1 MGLPIGIDKELPAG
15 RVVIG
20 ILGENPF
27 DHELDKLMNGTVVGG
42 RTVVVKGMATATDA
56 KKCQAVFIPASE
68 QANLHLHLTALRT
81 VPVLTVG
88 EGTEFLDDGGMV
100 EFFVEQN
107 KIRFNI
113 NQAQADA
120 EGVRLDSQLLSLA
133 STVRQAAGKKEAN

>member
-1 MGLPIGIDKELPAG
+1 M
-15 RVVIG
+15 
-20 ILGENPF
+20 
-27 DHELDKLMNGTVVGG
+27 
-42 RTVVVKGMATATDA
+42 
-56 KKCQAVFIPASE
+56 
-68 QANLHLHLTALRT
+68 
-81 VPVLTVG
+81 PVLTVG